1 MVTEAQKAA
10 KKRYRDRG
18 KRLTLDF
25 YPAEAALIA
34 HIERQE
40 QKQTY
45 IKALIR
51 ADMEAAAAADI
62 DNTAIF

>member
-1 MVTEAQKAA
+1 MTEAQKAA

-45 IKALIR
+45 IKALIK

-62 DNTAIF
+62 DNIAIL

>member
-1 MVTEAQKAA
+1 MTEAQKAA
-10 KKRYRDRG
+10 KKRYRERG

-25 YPAEAALIA
+25 YPAEAALVA

-40 QKQTY
+40 RKQTY

-51 ADMEAAAAADI
+51 ADMDRKE
-62 DNTAIF
+62 N